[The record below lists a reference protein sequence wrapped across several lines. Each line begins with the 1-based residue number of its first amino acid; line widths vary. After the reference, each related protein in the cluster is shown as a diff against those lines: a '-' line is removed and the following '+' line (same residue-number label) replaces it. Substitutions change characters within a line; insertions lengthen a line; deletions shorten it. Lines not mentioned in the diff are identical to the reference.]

1 VLDMPG
7 YTAQVIARALS
18 GLARDDTVNTL
29 HFSSG
34 ANQGTQ
40 PLADDLEAAFRT
52 KLGGATQVC
61 GGMKRWDVKVYEDGP
76 KPNPPK
82 TTKIG
87 ATQPVYDSGPR
98 EVALCLSFKGTAA
111 LSGLPAGLTQKQRG
125 RIFVGPFHSSRPSS
139 ARPPENLRITLLDLG
154 SLIKTAGGAGFLWI
168 CGSDQVTV
176 SNLWVDDEWDT
187 QRRRGFRPTARSE
200 RVV

>member
-1 VLDMPG
+1 MAA

-29 HFSSG
+29 HFTSG
-34 ANQGTQ
+34 ANPGTQ

-52 KLGGATQVC
+52 KLGGATQIC
-61 GGMKRWDVKVYEDGP
+61 GGMKRWDVKIYEDGP
-76 KPNPPK
+76 APNPPK
-82 TTKIG
+82 SEKIG

-98 EVALCLSFKGTAA
+98 EVALCLSFKGSSP

-125 RIFVGPFHSSRPSS
+125 RIYIGPFHSSQPSS
-139 ARPPENLRITLLDLG
+139 SRPNAFLRTVLLDLG
-154 SLIKTAGGAGFLWI
+154 SLIKNAGGSGFLWVA
-168 CGSDQVTV
+168 GSDQVEV
-176 SNLWVDDEWDT
+176 SKLWVDDEWDT

-200 RVV
+200 RSV